1 MSGWID
7 VDDEMTSQRVLVFT
21 AGEFYVSAQYDKDDE
36 EWYDDE
42 GEMLYLVTHWMPL
55 PEKPTK

>member
-1 MSGWID
+1 
-7 VDDEMTSQRVLVFT
+7 MTSQRVLVFT